1 MRCWRAARDAAQY
14 VLPSGTPPQMCPGCT
29 PAGHDAGVAPAA
41 PVWQDL
47 RVPCYALACRARRDA
62 AGPHGGRRA
71 AGFGGGKPLLAWTYD
86 PCTRGNGRAMHGT
99 QFAQFSAEVLRRG
112 AAAVLPQHL
121 ADRWLDALLAEADL
135 FAPEAWDPQEE
146 DRVHESCAG
155 LLGAVLVV
163 LMDQR
168 GHPDQLDV
176 TVSTLMSHLHC
187 YILALAA
194 ERVSRDT
201 DIWLEPP
208 TLANLFDE
216 QREVRGRRRA
226 AEGS

>member
-1 MRCWRAARDAAQY
+1 
-14 VLPSGTPPQMCPGCT
+14 
-29 PAGHDAGVAPAA
+29 
-41 PVWQDL
+41 
-47 RVPCYALACRARRDA
+47 
-62 AGPHGGRRA
+62 
-71 AGFGGGKPLLAWTYD
+71 
-86 PCTRGNGRAMHGT
+86 MHGT

-121 ADRWLDALLAEADL
+121 PDHWLDALLEEAEL
-135 FAPEAWDPQEE
+135 FAPGDRDPEE
-146 DRVHESCAG
+146 GDRVHECCAG

-163 LMDQR
+163 LMEQR

-176 TVSTLMSHLHC
+176 AVSTLMSHLHC

-201 DIWLEPP
+201 EIWLEPP

-216 QREVRGRRRA
+216 EREVRARRRF